1 MLPAGFTGN
10 SQRYIDAADLI
21 LANKDFIAKEAV
33 DIMKA
38 RFASFSV
45 PKGDVN
51 CEDDVVD
58 ILEAVVEDLR
68 NGSNNHVWDAAAL
81 YVNRATS
88 PISLY
93 HIESEIPE
101 SIYTLQKA
109 QEIVRFVIT
118 NLLWDVQ
125 GDHGLTQSTD
135 STITES
141 DYASLTQLTPTNVT
155 YDSSTG
161 IMVLTSNSHGLTART
176 THTATNA
183 TYTATTGVLQVTIN
197 NHGFA
202 NGDRI
207 QFADNSLTF
216 AYFLTAMQLLSL
228 ILEQMILQ
236 VRVG

>member
-1 MLPAGFTGN
+1 MYQMTLLVMLTRLEFLIMLGCKLHTTNGVFQGDANVKLLVHFDGSYGQTHTEDWSGVENFTKGEDINNEAILATSRLTGAPAGFTGN

-161 IMVLTSNSHGLTART
+161 
-176 THTATNA
+176 
-183 TYTATTGVLQVTIN
+183 
-197 NHGFA
+197 
-202 NGDRI
+202 
-207 QFADNSLTF
+207 
-216 AYFLTAMQLLSL
+216 
-228 ILEQMILQ
+228 
-236 VRVG
+236 